1 MWNHPTPGIGPMSPV
16 LAGRFL
22 STVSRRK
29 SMEISFFKKH
39 KHHSTKIDW
48 AKDKKGK
55 TEEETQMDAKHLK
68 RFSISLI
75 LGK

>member
-1 MWNHPTPGIGPMSPV
+1 
-16 LAGRFL
+16 
-22 STVSRRK
+22 
-29 SMEISFFKKH
+29 MEISFFKKH

-68 RFSISLI
+68 RFSISLVS
-75 LGK
+75 GKWKLKEWDSISYYLPDENLEKCNKCW